1 VDLNRQRILITGA
14 AGGIGKIL
22 TGLLAAK
29 GARLCQLVRQGAL
42 AEAPESIDAAFPGHS
57 LILRCDIADA
67 AQRQAALDAVERAW
81 GGVDILINLAGVL
94 EFSPFQDSDPDKLH
108 QLLQVNL
115 EAPMQLARGVLP
127 GMLARRRGRI
137 VNVGSMFGSIGFPFF
152 SAYSASKFALRGY
165 SQALRREL
173 SRSGVGVTYVSP
185 RAVNTPFNPP
195 VVHEMAARGMMH
207 MDEPALVAK
216 AILRAIEKERSE
228 VYLGFPESF
237 FARLNAVLPGLVDRA
252 LGRQVP
258 SLLAFA
264 TGRRSFGE

>member
-1 VDLNRQRILITGA
+1 MDLNRQRILITGA
-14 AGGIGKIL
+14 AGGIGTIL
-22 TGLLAAK
+22 SGLLAGK
-29 GARLCQLVRQGAL
+29 GARLCQLIRQSAH
-42 AEAPESIDAAFPGHS
+42 AEDPESIRAEQPGNS
-57 LILRCDIADA
+57 LILRCDIVDADR
-67 AQRQAALDAVERAW
+67 RQAALDAVERAW

-94 EFSPFQDSDPDKLH
+94 DFSPFQDSDPDRLH
-108 QLLQVNL
+108 HLLQVNL
-115 EAPMQLARGVLP
+115 EAPMQLARSVLP
-127 GMLARRRGRI
+127 GMLARRHGRI

-152 SAYSASKFALRGY
+152 TTYSATKFALRGY

-173 SRSGVGVTYVSP
+173 GHSGVGVTYVSP

-207 MDEPALVAK
+207 MDEPALVAR
-216 AILRAIEKERSE
+216 AILRAIEKERGE

-258 SLLAFA
+258 SLLAYA
-264 TGRRSFGE
+264 SARRSRLE